1 MIGAILTAAL
11 IFVSE
16 AEAAQPVSDAATIVS
31 DSRPG
36 MGTRMQ
42 ILVYTSDTAGAKA
55 AIDACFTELTRLE
68 QALSEWIPT
77 SDVSRVNQ
85 AAGRTSAKVGPDALA
100 VITAGKQAAELTQ
113 GAFAMTWLALSP
125 LWQIPPQKGTPPRV
139 PTKPEVDRLLP
150 LVGDK
155 TITIDANA
163 GTVQL
168 PTRGMAIG
176 IGAIGKGYAMDRV
189 ADLLASKGFTNVLVS
204 AGGDV
209 VARGAKGDKPWSVGL
224 QDPRGPGYYAV
235 LPLKDQAIS
244 TAGDYE
250 RYFELEGV
258 RYHHII
264 DPRTGF
270 PARGTRSV
278 TVISDRGMLTDAL
291 DTGLFVLGPEEAMKL
306 VEADQRIQAVI
317 VDEKNNV
324 TISKGLAGTLRVLR
338 SPTP

>member
-1 MIGAILTAAL
+1 
-11 IFVSE
+11 
-16 AEAAQPVSDAATIVS
+16 
-31 DSRPG
+31 

-42 ILVYTSDTAGAKA
+42 ILVYTSDSAGAKA
-55 AIDACFTELTRLE
+55 AIDACFEELERLE

-77 SDVSRVNQ
+77 SDISKVNQ
-85 AAGRTSAKVGPDALA
+85 AAGRTSAKVGPDAIA
-100 VITAGKQAAELTQ
+100 VVTAGKQAAEQTR

-125 LWQIPPQKGTPPRV
+125 LWQIPPSKGTQPRV

-150 LVGDK
+150 LVGDQA
-155 TITIDANA
+155 ITIDASA
-163 GTVQL
+163 GTIAL

-176 IGAIGKGYAMDRV
+176 IGGLGKGYAMDRV
-189 ADLLASKGFTNVLVS
+189 ADLLAARGFSNVLVS

-209 VARGAKGDKPWSVGL
+209 VARGRKGAKPWSVGL

-235 LPLKDQAIS
+235 LPLENKAIS

-250 RYFELEGV
+250 RYFEQGGV
-258 RYHHII
+258 RYHHIL

-278 TVISDRGMLTDAL
+278 SIIADSGLLTDAL
-291 DTGLFVLGPEEAMKL
+291 DTGLFVLGPEAAMQ
-306 VEADQRIQAVI
+306 VVDADPRLQAVI
-317 VDEKNNV
+317 IDDANNL
-324 TISKGLAGTLRVLR
+324 TISKGLTGVLRVLR